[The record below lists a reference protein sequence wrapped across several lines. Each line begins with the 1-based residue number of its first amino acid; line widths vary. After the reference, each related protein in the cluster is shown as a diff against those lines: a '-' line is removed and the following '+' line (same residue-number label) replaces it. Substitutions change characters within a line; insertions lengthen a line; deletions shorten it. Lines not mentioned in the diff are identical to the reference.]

1 MTKWRKHIKE
11 LVNCMTLTTALNMKF
26 MSLNIKIKV
35 VDRNEEG
42 DFYYDGPNFGTN
54 MSENI
59 DSCIVKDNIHI

>member
-1 MTKWRKHIKE
+1 
-11 LVNCMTLTTALNMKF
+11 MTLTTALNMKF

-54 MSENI
+54 MSEDI